1 MKAIAESLNS
11 LRADA
16 NRLIAEVA
24 SDGREGR
31 VFVQLR
37 TRTRAEAIASW
48 LGTRPTR

>member
-1 MKAIAESLNS
+1 MDAIAESLNS

-16 NRLIAEVA
+16 TRRITEVA
-24 SDGREGR
+24 FRPRAGR

-37 TRTRAEAIASW
+37 TRTSAEAIASW

>member
-1 MKAIAESLNS
+1 MDAIAESLNS

-16 NRLIAEVA
+16 TRRITEVA
-24 SDGREGR
+24 SEGHEGR

-37 TRTRAEAIASW
+37 TRTTAEAIASW